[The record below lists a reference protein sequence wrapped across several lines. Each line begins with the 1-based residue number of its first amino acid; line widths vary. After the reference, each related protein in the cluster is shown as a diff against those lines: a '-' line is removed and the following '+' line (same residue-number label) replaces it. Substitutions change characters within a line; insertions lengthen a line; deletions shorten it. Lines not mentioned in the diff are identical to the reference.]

1 MDATKYLL
9 IRPAQPED
17 LPAIYDLM
25 TAYDMVGKFATD
37 RCVIAEREDRLIGFA
52 RVEVADGKSYLRPI
66 VVDRQNQDQGIG
78 KALLQ
83 HILSQMPCLTVISR
97 GSATG
102 FYERMG
108 FEFADWNEIHLLFK
122 NECAACP
129 DLKTCKPV
137 PMRSLNDFVKVN
149 HPK

>member
-1 MDATKYLL
+1 MPFCCTPDRG
-9 IRPAQPED
+9 RPAES
-17 LPAIYDLM
+17 
-25 TAYDMVGKFATD
+25 G
-37 RCVIAEREDRLIGFA
+37 
-52 RVEVADGKSYLRPI
+52 
-66 VVDRQNQDQGIG
+66 QGIG

-122 NECAACP
+122 NECA
-129 DLKTCKPV
+129 PV
-137 PMRSLNDFVKVN
+137 RI
-149 HPK
+149 